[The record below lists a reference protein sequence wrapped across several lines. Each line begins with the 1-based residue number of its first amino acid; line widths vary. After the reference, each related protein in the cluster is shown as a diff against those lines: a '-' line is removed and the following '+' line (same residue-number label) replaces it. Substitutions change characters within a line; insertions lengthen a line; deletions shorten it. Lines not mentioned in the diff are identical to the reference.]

1 LKGFQIF
8 FNFNETFYTK
18 LFKLQSFKGLFV
30 EQKIA
35 KNKFVLCFRKCGL
48 QQQGKLINSYL
59 SGPRDIPLIKL
70 TLGQLLQQ
78 AADRFGDR
86 TAAVF
91 IHQDIRKTF
100 HQVLVDVW
108 ITKRHE
114 KREKNQNQSIYTGG

>member
-1 LKGFQIF
+1 
-8 FNFNETFYTK
+8 

-78 AADRFGDR
+78 AADSSRFYPSR
-86 TAAVF
+86 Y
-91 IHQDIRKTF
+91 QK
-100 HQVLVDVW
+100 DV
-108 ITKRHE
+108 
-114 KREKNQNQSIYTGG
+114 SSSVG